1 MPSDLGY
8 VNKAAIQSL
17 LSPNSTLCYEC
28 RIYSRQSTNCGG
40 STRSILV
47 MALSARAAFRSQ
59 CLTRRQ
65 TSISHTV
72 SKARRFSILAAGMA
86 STVLKRI
93 EEVLRACSLRTTLR
107 GLLDVGV
114 TGRAFELARKT
125 LAPSIE
131 LKEIDLPDLSPETVG
146 RFDVVL
152 FAGVLYHLR
161 HPLYELERVA
171 KLVNSELIV
180 ETHIDAMDFAR
191 PARVF

>member
-1 MPSDLGY
+1 M
-8 VNKAAIQSL
+8 
-17 LSPNSTLCYEC
+17 
-28 RIYSRQSTNCGG
+28 
-40 STRSILV
+40 
-47 MALSARAAFRSQ
+47 
-59 CLTRRQ
+59 
-65 TSISHTV
+65 
-72 SKARRFSILAAGMA
+72 
-86 STVLKRI
+86 
-93 EEVLRACSLRTTLR
+93 R